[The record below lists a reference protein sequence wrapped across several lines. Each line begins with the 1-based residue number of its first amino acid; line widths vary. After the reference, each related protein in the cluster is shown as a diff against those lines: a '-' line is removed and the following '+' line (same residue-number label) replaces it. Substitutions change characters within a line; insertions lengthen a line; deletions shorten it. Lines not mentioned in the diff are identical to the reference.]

1 MSTAHPTVA
10 LLGLPYDASSS
21 FQRGPAEGP
30 PLVRRELFSD
40 AGNLFTESLVD
51 LGGDGVLLDAGD
63 LPLARH
69 RKGTP
74 ALHEEIEGA
83 VASLVAQGLRPL
95 SLGGD
100 HSVTYP
106 AVRAVAAHH
115 RRLAVLQVDAHPDLY
130 EEFEGDRYS
139 HACPFARIMEDRLA
153 ERLVQVGVRTMTR
166 HQKAQADRFGVEVV
180 TMRDWRPDL
189 ALRFDVPV
197 YVSIDVDAIDPGFAP
212 GVSHREPG
220 GLTPR
225 DVIRL
230 VQTLDC
236 PALVGAD
243 VVEFN
248 PRNDVGGIT
257 ATVCA
262 KLAKELVAR
271 MVAG

>member
-1 MSTAHPTVA
+1 MTPGHPTVA

-30 PLVRRELFSD
+30 PLVRRELFTA
-40 AGNLFTESLVD
+40 AGNLFTESLLD
-51 LGGDGVLLDAGD
+51 LGADGVLLDAGD

-69 RKGTP
+69 RQSTP
-74 ALHEEIEGA
+74 ELREEIEGA
-83 VASLVAQGLRPL
+83 VASLLADGLRPL

-106 AVRAVAAHH
+106 AVRAVAARHG
-115 RRLAVLQVDAHPDLY
+115 RLAVLQVDAHPDLY
-130 EEFEGDRYS
+130 DEFEGDRYS
-139 HACPFARIMEDRLA
+139 HACPFARIMDERLA

-166 HQKAQADRFGVEVV
+166 HQREQADRFGVEVV

-189 ALRFDVPV
+189 ALAFDVPV
-197 YVSIDVDAIDPGFAP
+197 YVSIDVDALDPGFAP

-220 GLTPR
+220 GLSPR

-236 PALVGAD
+236 PAVVGAD

-248 PRNDVGGIT
+248 PRNDVGAVT
-257 ATVCA
+257 AGVCA
-262 KLAKELVAR
+262 KLVKELVAR

>member
-1 MSTAHPTVA
+1 MTPAHPRVA

-51 LGGDGVLLDAGD
+51 LGADGVLLDAGD

-69 RKGTP
+69 RQSTP
-74 ALHEEIEGA
+74 ALREEIEGA
-83 VASLVAQGLRPL
+83 VASLLADGLRPL

-106 AVRAVAAHH
+106 VVRAVAARH
-115 RRLAVLQVDAHPDLY
+115 RRLAILQVDAHPDLY
-130 EEFEGDRYS
+130 ADFEGDPYS
-139 HACPFARIMEDRLA
+139 HACPFARIMDERLA

-166 HQKAQADRFGVEVV
+166 HQREQADRYGVQVV
-180 TMRDWRPDL
+180 AMRDWRPDL
-189 ALRFDVPV
+189 TIAFDIPV

-220 GLTPR
+220 GLSPR

-236 PALVGAD
+236 PAVVGAD

-248 PRNDVGGIT
+248 PRNDDGGLT
-257 ATVCA
+257 AVLCA
-262 KLAKELVAR
+262 KLVKELVAR
-271 MVAG
+271 MAGS